1 MNVIDFNGRKYVMD
15 LDKVLEFIYGNP
27 EKKHNYETVITQSY
41 GYPTTM
47 SPDEV
52 GNSEMQLISKET
64 TENKSS
70 MNEVMTNIRYD
81 LVKYLLG
88 MIDVNPEES
97 WKFGFAFDTLCRER
111 IIIEITD
118 KNGK

>member
-15 LDKVLEFIYGNP
+15 LKKVLEFIYDNP

-47 SPDEV
+47 SPEEV

-81 LVKYLLG
+81 LLKYLFG
-88 MIDVNPEES
+88 MLDINPEES
-97 WKFGFAFDTLCRER
+97 WKFEFAFNTLLREN